1 MIWGII
7 FDVILWI
14 AAITL
19 FILSYTTPSFMF
31 FLLGLGCVLMAIILL
46 CIMVG
51 SGESGTSLL
60 DDAFDILD

>member
-19 FILSYTTPSFMF
+19 FILSYTTPSFIF
-31 FLLGLGCVLMAIILL
+31 FILGLACVLMAIILL
-46 CIMVG
+46 CIMIG
-51 SGESGTSLL
+51 SGSGTSLL